1 MWSSLLFLLDD
12 ACSEVRGILDKIH
25 QEASPENPQSLASP
39 LLKKAFIKM
48 FFDRLGEATCERV
61 LLVKVLGQN
70 GLGFSNKV
78 LEVGKQSFM
87 KYHSLI

>member
-12 ACSEVRGILDKIH
+12 SCSEVRGILDKIH

-48 FFDRLGEATCERV
+48 FFIRLGEATCERV
-61 LLVKVLGQN
+61 LLVKVLGQHE
-70 GLGFSNKV
+70 LGFAHKV
-78 LEVGKQSFM
+78 LEVGKG
-87 KYHSLI
+87 KIILI